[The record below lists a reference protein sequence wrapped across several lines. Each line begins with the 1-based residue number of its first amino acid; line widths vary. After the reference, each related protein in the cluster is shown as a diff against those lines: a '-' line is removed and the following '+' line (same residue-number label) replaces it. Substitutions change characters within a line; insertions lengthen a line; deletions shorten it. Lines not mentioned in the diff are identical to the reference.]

1 MIAKQRRL
9 IAQYLRDQSVG
20 IMLPELRGV
29 VSHLPVEDIR
39 QQLGDDAMRAWT
51 DEAICNAVIYG
62 RIEPAVKLENKLPPA
77 WQFMKTKA
85 AEQQQRFYTRDRGTR
100 YDMVW
105 ERDWGGRD
113 AIGECACCNAEI
125 SYGKENMF
133 LSHVHR
139 NDESTKTRSRQ
150 T

>member
-1 MIAKQRRL
+1 MQAQEREQATAAAAAADVAAASATAAAAEASMRQAQADAEELQAELRASREANYRARKGNSTLQAKE
-9 IAQYLRDQSVG
+9 VG
-20 IMLPELRGV
+20 ILSR
-29 VSHLPVEDIR
+29 SS
-39 QQLGDDAMRAWT
+39 Q
-51 DEAICNAVIYG
+51 
-62 RIEPAVKLENKLPPA
+62 
-77 WQFMKTKA
+77 
-85 AEQQQRFYTRDRGTR
+85 EQPTRDRGTR